1 MKILDTLKQESSLEP
16 IAHDPV
22 ALSLFPLIP
31 YHDFSAA
38 LGEISTIARFH
49 KMCRIVGHPGIG
61 KTTLLLQYA
70 QAHENAYYLCPTHG
84 CRAKSL
90 LRMMGEVMGY
100 YLPHATI
107 QSAVQDLIAFLN
119 SRVYDSVFLID
130 ECDTLCPKGNHIDNL
145 DKLDILRY
153 IWDYTKLRTAFIF
166 AAPYDLEVRLQK
178 SSEQISNSQFY
189 RRCQIYQMQGMVKSD
204 TKKFLAQVEREFHVR
219 FDDIVVDELIK
230 RIAAV
235 ERGGL
240 GISIEI
246 LSNCLMAVLPQWEAY
261 YKAIEAAR
269 PREEALHV
277 FDSINEPV
285 LIELPLLRKSMELLR

>member
-1 MKILDTLKQESSLEP
+1 MKMIDTMKQKPSFKP

-22 ALSLFPLIP
+22 SLSLFPLIP
-31 YHDFSAA
+31 YNDFSAA
-38 LGEISTIARFH
+38 LGEIDTIARFH

-70 QAHENAYYLCPTHG
+70 QTHENAYYLCPAHG

-90 LRMMGEVMGY
+90 LRMMGEVVGY
-100 YLPHATI
+100 YPPHATI
-107 QSAVQDLIAFLN
+107 QSAVQDMIAFL
-119 SRVYDSVFLID
+119 SGRACDTVFLID

-189 RRCQIYQMQGMVKSD
+189 RRCQIYQMQGMAKTD
-204 TKKFLAQVEREFHVR
+204 TKKFLTQVTQEFHVR
-219 FDDIVVDELIK
+219 FDAGVIDELTK

-240 GISIEI
+240 GISLEI
-246 LSNCLMAVLPQWEAY
+246 LSNCLMAVLPQWEVY
-261 YKAIEAAR
+261 YKAIETSK
-269 PREEALHV
+269 PREDALHI
-277 FDSINEPV
+277 FDGIAEPV
-285 LIELPLLRKSMELLR
+285 LITLPLLRKSMELLR